1 MENTMKS
8 SLIKA
13 LIATVFASVST
24 GAMANEQKVSVNGAI
39 VNKAIGPGAV
49 SEQNLPGRSS
59 TVINGTVTTVN
70 GKTTV
75 TQGPSGPV
83 RADAEDFINAKLQG
97 VNFAKKNFKGKDFTN
112 ADLRNA
118 NLSHANLEDAILI
131 NANFAGADLSGA
143 NLKGAD
149 ITNANFEGAKTDGTI
164 W

>member
-1 MENTMKS
+1 MKS
-8 SLIKA
+8 SLTKA

-118 NLSHANLEDAILI
+118 NLSHANLEDSILI

>member
-1 MENTMKS
+1 MKS
-8 SLIKA
+8 SLTKA

-83 RADAEDFINAKLQG
+83 RADAEEFINAKLQG

>member
-1 MENTMKS
+1 MKS
-8 SLIKA
+8 SLTKA
-13 LIATVFASVST
+13 LIATVFASIST

>member
-1 MENTMKS
+1 MKS
-8 SLIKA
+8 TLTKA

>member
-1 MENTMKS
+1 MKS

-149 ITNANFEGAKTDGTI
+149 ITNANFDGAKTDGTI

>member
-1 MENTMKS
+1 MKS

-131 NANFAGADLSGA
+131 NANVAGADLSGA

>member
-1 MENTMKS
+1 MKS
-8 SLIKA
+8 SLTKA

-118 NLSHANLEDAILI
+118 NLSHANL
-131 NANFAGADLSGA
+131 
-143 NLKGAD
+143 
-149 ITNANFEGAKTDGTI
+149 
-164 W
+164 

>member
-1 MENTMKS
+1 MTS
-8 SLIKA
+8 SLTKT
-13 LIATVFASVST
+13 LITTLLVSSATI
-24 GAMANEQKVSVNGAI
+24 AMANEQKVSVNGAI
-39 VNKAIGPGAV
+39 INKAVGPGAV

-70 GKTTV
+70 GKTTI
-75 TQGPSGPV
+75 TKGPSGPV

-97 VNFAKKNFKGKDFTN
+97 VNFAKKDFKGKDFTN

-118 NLSHANLEDAILI
+118 NLSHANLEEAILI
-131 NANFAGADLSGA
+131 NANLAGADLSGA

>member
-1 MENTMKS
+1 MKS

-149 ITNANFEGAKTDGTI
+149 ITNANFEGAKTDSTI

>member
-1 MENTMKS
+1 MKS
-8 SLIKA
+8 SLTKA

-97 VNFAKKNFKGKDFTN
+97 VNFAKKNFTGKDFTN

>member
-1 MENTMKS
+1 MKS
-8 SLIKA
+8 SLTKA

-83 RADAEDFINAKLQG
+83 RADAEDFINAKLQR

>member
-1 MENTMKS
+1 MKS
-8 SLIKA
+8 SLTKA

-24 GAMANEQKVSVNGAI
+24 GVMANEQKVSVNGAI

>member
-8 SLIKA
+8 SLTKA

>member
-1 MENTMKS
+1 MKS
-8 SLIKA
+8 SLTKA

-97 VNFAKKNFKGKDFTN
+97 VNFANKNFKGKDFTN

>member
-1 MENTMKS
+1 MKS
-8 SLIKA
+8 SLTKA

-112 ADLRNA
+112 ADLRHA

-131 NANFAGADLSGA
+131 NANFAGADLSEA

>member
-1 MENTMKS
+1 MKS
-8 SLIKA
+8 SLTKA

-49 SEQNLPGRSS
+49 SEQNRPGRSS

>member
-1 MENTMKS
+1 MKS
-8 SLIKA
+8 SLTKA

-49 SEQNLPGRSS
+49 SEQNLPSRSS

>member
-1 MENTMKS
+1 MKS
-8 SLIKA
+8 SLTKA

-59 TVINGTVTTVN
+59 TFINGTVTTVN

>member
-1 MENTMKS
+1 MKS
-8 SLIKA
+8 SLTKA

-149 ITNANFEGAKTDGTI
+149 ITNANFEGTKTDGTI

>member
-1 MENTMKS
+1 MKS

-13 LIATVFASVST
+13 HSATVFASVST

>member
-1 MENTMKS
+1 MKS
-8 SLIKA
+8 SLTKA

-149 ITNANFEGAKTDGTI
+149 ITNANVEGAKTDGTI

>member
-8 SLIKA
+8 SLTKA

-97 VNFAKKNFKGKDFTN
+97 VNFANKNFKGKDFTN

>member
-1 MENTMKS
+1 MKS

-131 NANFAGADLSGA
+131 NANFAGADLYGA

>member
-1 MENTMKS
+1 MKS
-8 SLIKA
+8 SLTKA

-118 NLSHANLEDAILI
+118 NLSHANLGDAILI

>member
-1 MENTMKS
+1 MKS
-8 SLIKA
+8 SLTKA

-24 GAMANEQKVSVNGAI
+24 GAMANEQKDSVNGAI
-39 VNKAIGPGAV
+39 VNKALGPGAV

>member
-1 MENTMKS
+1 MKS
-8 SLIKA
+8 SLTKA

-149 ITNANFEGAKTDGTI
+149 ITNANFEGAKTEGTI

>member
-1 MENTMKS
+1 MKS

-149 ITNANFEGAKTDGTI
+149 ITNPNCEGAKPDGTI

>member
-1 MENTMKS
+1 MKS

-131 NANFAGADLSGA
+131 NAGADLSGA

>member
-1 MENTMKS
+1 MKS
-8 SLIKA
+8 SLTKA

>member
-1 MENTMKS
+1 MKS
-8 SLIKA
+8 SLTKA

-39 VNKAIGPGAV
+39 VNKASGPGAV
-49 SEQNLPGRSS
+49 SEQNLPGRSN

-83 RADAEDFINAKLQG
+83 RADAEDFINAKLQR

>member
-1 MENTMKS
+1 MKS

>member
-1 MENTMKS
+1 MKS
-8 SLIKA
+8 SLTKA

-118 NLSHANLEDAILI
+118 SLSHANLEDAILI
-131 NANFAGADLSGA
+131 NANFAGADLSEA